1 MLKMFKRSGWKLI
14 QTFVGSTGFMVI
26 WFETKNC
33 TLSHLEKE
41 GLFWIN
47 IVSYKQI
54 EITLYLLA
62 SIYIIIHNIKPYK
75 LHRIACIRMIFYS
88 IGGIFQ
94 IKRE

>member
-1 MLKMFKRSGWKLI
+1 MFKRSGWKLI

-54 EITLYLLA
+54 GIKLDLLV
-62 SIYIIIHNIKPYK
+62 SIHIIIQIISHINY
-75 LHRIACIRMIFYS
+75 
-88 IGGIFQ
+88 IG
-94 IKRE
+94 